1 MFSAGDVNKFSS
13 LISQQQP
20 AQEANPTVKT
30 EVYKAA
36 DNPFIK
42 PEETIKEENPFY
54 TNYKNEKKK
63 VFNIYDEMDENPQM
77 REYLTEGYKHAQEE
91 IDDEFTIDELND
103 EKMAAGGGIE
113 DENIQNLRRKL
124 NNKTVT
130 ELRELCKKYNIPNR
144 EQMYDPVT
152 KTIKPKTHY
161 ILKPGLINN
170 LINSGISF
178 SL

>member
-1 MFSAGDVNKFSS
+1 MYSAGDVNKFSS
-13 LISQQQP
+13 IIPQQTIGAEPVAIKNEQIP
-20 AQEANPTVKT
+20 HTFVP
-30 EVYKAA
+30 
-36 DNPFIK
+36 K
-42 PEETIKEENPFY
+42 PEETVKEENPFY